1 MIFLAVLLG
10 MLLAVILT
18 APPGQRQQVPELK
31 RNGHRDRIRGCSVS
45 GCLPGISIGS

>member
-18 APPGQRQQVPELK
+18 APPGQRQQVPEMK
-31 RNGHRDRIRGCSVS
+31 RKGHRDLTRWPFCLWVS
-45 GCLPGISIGS
+45 AGN